1 MRTWLVLLAGRRSTL
16 AITGV
21 LVEPGRGSFVQLR
34 TNQSISWMDWMDWMD
49 WMHLDMVVRAD
60 WMNWMADWTLQLRVL
75 ICPLF

>member
-1 MRTWLVLLAGRRSTL
+1 
-16 AITGV
+16 
-21 LVEPGRGSFVQLR
+21 
-34 TNQSISWMDWMDWMD
+34 MDWMDWMD